1 MTRTK
6 LIEPRIIAKPWGR
19 TILPQPFAQSQ
30 PEPIGEIAF
39 DPPTDVSEILVKFLF
54 TSEALSVQVHPGTHT
69 TPARTMPVQGKEECW
84 YVIDAEPGAHILLGL
99 NEPVDEPTL
108 RQAALDG
115 TIELLLHSYSVN
127 VGDFIH
133 IPPGTIHAIGAGISI
148 VEIQQ
153 NSDATYRLFDYGR
166 PRELHLEA
174 ALRCADRAAVEP
186 AKLIRHTPAAPC
198 TLLSGTAF
206 QVDLYNGPAAPD
218 IVQRYRHAP
227 LILIPLSGSCNVDG
241 TCLEP
246 GSCGIVTHIA
256 DIRFEAG
263 SQGLLAQPRT
273 TQPRSAPEIE
283 ATCT

>member
-1 MTRTK
+1 MTQTK
-6 LIEPRIIAKPWGR
+6 LIEPRFIAKPWGR
-19 TILPQPFAQSQ
+19 TTLPQPFAQTLD
-30 PEPIGEIAF
+30 EPIGEIAF
-39 DPPTDVSEILVKFLF
+39 DPPSDLEALLVKFLF
-54 TSEALSVQVHPGTHT
+54 TSEPLSVQVHPGRRT

-84 YVIDAEPGAHILLGL
+84 YVIDAEPGARILLGL
-99 NEPVDEPTL
+99 NDPVDEPTL

-115 TIELLLHSYSVN
+115 TIEQLLHSLTVN
-127 VGDFIH
+127 AGDFIH

-174 ALRCADRAAVEP
+174 ALRCADRAAVDP
-186 AKLIRHTPAAPC
+186 DKLIQHTPAAPC
-198 TLLSGTAF
+198 TLLSGAAF
-206 QVDLYNGPAAPD
+206 QVDLYSGPAAPD
-218 IVQRYRHAP
+218 IVQRYSCAP
-227 LILIPLSGSCNVDG
+227 LILIPLSGSCSVNG

-256 DIRFEAG
+256 DIRFEAR

-273 TQPRSAPEIE
+273 NQPRSAPEIE
-283 ATCT
+283 ATCK